1 MIKLE
6 NIILNQLPKNLKE
19 CLITEKNWEEIVGL
33 KLSQISRPI
42 GLNNRTL
49 IISTNHPTISRE
61 LSLYSNIIIDRIKKK
76 LDINVEKLKF
86 KTSDYK
92 VDKKSNTEDKDKET
106 HLKIDYPNY
115 ILEIENK
122 DIREKILNIYKTLK
136 IRKIKCNEGDE

>member
-49 IISTNHPTISRE
+49 IISTSHPTISRE

-86 KTSDYK
+86 RTSDYK

-136 IRKIKCNEGDE
+136 IRKINCNKGDE